1 MKNGMQKKIIVLFSA
16 VVLLL
21 MACHPIKKPTVTI
34 QTELGDIV
42 VELYPNRAPY
52 TVYNFLKY
60 VDENRYAGAVF
71 YRTVTK
77 DNQPD
82 DSIKIE
88 VIQGGLYDDNHPQ
101 ALPSIN
107 HETTKKTG
115 IKHLDGTIS
124 MARNKP
130 GSAASEFFICIGNQ
144 PQLDYGGK
152 RNPDGQ
158 GFAAFGRVIKGMD
171 VVRAIHSAP
180 AQGQMLTPNIKIL
193 GMKGQREQLLKVFE
207 NWAPREK

>member
-1 MKNGMQKKIIVLFSA
+1 MKISTAFVG
-16 VVLLL
+16 VLLL
-21 MACHPIKKPTVTI
+21 LFTACHPIKKPTVTI
-34 QTELGDIV
+34 QTEMGNIV
-42 VELYPNRAPY
+42 VELYPNQAPY

-60 VDENRYAGAVF
+60 VDENRYKDASF
-71 YRTVTK
+71 YRTVTL
-77 DNQPD
+77 DNQPG

-88 VIQGGLYDDNHPQ
+88 VIQGGLYDDNSPQ
-101 ALPSIN
+101 ALPPIN

-130 GSAASEFFICIGNQ
+130 GTATSEFFICIGDQ
-144 PQLDYGGK
+144 PALDYGGK

-171 VVRAIHSAP
+171 VVNKIHKAP
-180 AQGQMLTPNIKIL
+180 SKGQMLTPPIKIL
-193 GMKGQREQLLKVFE
+193 GMHGNREHLLKVFE
-207 NWAPREK
+207 NWAPEKK

>member
-1 MKNGMQKKIIVLFSA
+1 MKKILAVSGLFF
-16 VVLLL
+16 LLFT
-21 MACHPIKKPTVTI
+21 ACHPIKKPRVTI
-34 QTELGDIV
+34 QTEMGDIV
-42 VELYPNRAPY
+42 VELYPNQAPY

-60 VDENRYAGAVF
+60 VEDNRYKGATF
-71 YRTVTK
+71 YRTVRM

-82 DSIKIE
+82 NDVKIE

-101 ALPSIN
+101 ALSPIH

-124 MARNKP
+124 MARNEP
-130 GSAASEFFICIGNQ
+130 GTASSEFFICVGDQ
-144 PQLDYGGK
+144 PELDYGGK

-171 VVRAIHSAP
+171 VVRKIHQAP
-180 AQGQMLTPNIKIL
+180 ADGQWLNPRIKIL
-193 GMKGQREQLLKVFE
+193 SIKGKREHLLKVFE
-207 NWAPREK
+207 NWAPEE

>member
-1 MKNGMQKKIIVLFSA
+1 MKKA
-16 VVLLL
+16 VVLFGMVLLML

-34 QTELGDIV
+34 VTEKGDIV

-60 VDENRYAGAVF
+60 VDEDRYNGATF
-71 YRTVTK
+71 YRTVTL

-88 VIQGGLYDDNHPQ
+88 VIQGGLYDDNHPR
-101 ALPSIN
+101 ALSPVN

-115 IKHLDGTIS
+115 IKHLNGTIS
-124 MARNKP
+124 MARNAP
-130 GSAASEFFICIGNQ
+130 GTATSEFFICIGDQ
-144 PQLDYGGK
+144 PELDYGGK

-171 VVRAIHSAP
+171 VVRVIHGSPAI
-180 AQGQMLTPNIKIL
+180 GQALTPRIKIL
-193 GMKGQREQLLKVFE
+193 GMQGDREQLLKVFE
-207 NWAPREK
+207 NWAPEEK